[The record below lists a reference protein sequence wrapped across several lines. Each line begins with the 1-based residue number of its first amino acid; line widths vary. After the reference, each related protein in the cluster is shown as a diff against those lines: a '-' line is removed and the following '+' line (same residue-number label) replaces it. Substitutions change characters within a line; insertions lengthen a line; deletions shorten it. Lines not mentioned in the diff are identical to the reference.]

1 MADHFCNEHQTVFFK
16 RGNMRGYAHPI
27 GEKNESTGKYPE
39 GWCNED
45 AEGVA
50 KLEPRNPEPVPL
62 QPGEEPV
69 FKSKDKQIAEHVWW
83 KELGMMLRAN
93 DIDVTKPIG
102 KGIRAAYY
110 AQMMSILDIKI
121 ENK

>member
-1 MADHFCNEHQTVFFK
+1 MEHFCNEHQTKFFK
-16 RGNMRGYAHPI
+16 GGKMKSFAHPI
-27 GEKNESTGKYPE
+27 EVNGQTV

-45 AEGVA
+45 AEEVA
-50 KLEPRNPEPVPL
+50 KLPAQKTASPPL
-62 QPGEEPV
+62 QEGEEAV
-69 FKSKDKQIAEHVWW
+69 FKSKDQQIAEHAWW